1 MGLKMSKKSKDSKYQ
16 TQALPDAFQQKKIEM
31 SICQFQSVR
40 KLKQGLMDF
49 DISGQ

>member
-16 TQALPDAFQQKKIEM
+16 TQAQPNAFRQKK
-31 SICQFQSVR
+31 QFQSVH